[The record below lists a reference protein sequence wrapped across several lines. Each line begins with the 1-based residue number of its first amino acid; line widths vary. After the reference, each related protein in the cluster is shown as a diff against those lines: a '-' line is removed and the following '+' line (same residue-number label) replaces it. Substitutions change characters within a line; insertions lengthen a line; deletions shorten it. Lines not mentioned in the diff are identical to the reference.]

1 MEHFDDRIFLH
12 GLKEL
17 GLEATPKQC
26 EQFHQYYERMI
37 EKNQVMNLTAIT
49 DYSEVVVKH
58 WLDSLCIWKAA
69 VEIPAIR
76 ALLESPETSL
86 IDVGTGAGFPGI
98 PIKIMFPQIHLTLL
112 DSLNK
117 RIGFL
122 QDVVEELQ
130 LDHVS
135 CIHGRA
141 EELARK
147 EAYRERYDLCVS
159 RAVAK
164 LASLAELCLPFVKQ
178 NGFFLPYKTEEAR
191 EEIERSDFATKAL
204 GGSRI
209 QEIAFLVPESNYKR
223 ILPVIQKQIKTK
235 PSYPRGGGKPLK
247 SPLGGTAN

>member
-1 MEHFDDRIFLH
+1 MEHIDDGFFLR
-12 GLKEL
+12 GLGEL
-17 GLEATPKQC
+17 GLEISSRQC
-26 EQFHQYYERMI
+26 EQFHIYYERMI
-37 EKNQVMNLTAIT
+37 EKNRVMNLTAIT

-69 VEIPAIR
+69 LELPELRAI
-76 ALLESPETSL
+76 LEAPDAQV

-98 PIKIMFPQIHLTLL
+98 PIKVLFPQLRLTLL

-117 RIGFL
+117 RVCFL
-122 QDVVEELQ
+122 QDVVDELK

-164 LASLAELCLPFVKQ
+164 LASLSELCIPFIKTD
-178 NGFFLPYKTEEAR
+178 GFFLPYKTEEAR
-191 EEIERSDFATKAL
+191 EEIEGADFAVKEL
-204 GGSRI
+204 GAKRLKDI
-209 QEIAFLVPESNYKR
+209 IFTVPQSDYKR
-223 ILPVIQKQIKTK
+223 IFPVIQKQASTK
-235 PSYPRGGGKPLK
+235 AKYPRGGGKPLK
-247 SPLGGTAN
+247 SPLG